1 MGNSHINRVLTDIF
15 DTNTGTNST
24 EIKLEIPVELIQN
37 GFVTAI
43 GGSKHLAVLLAILA
57 HSDAKGE
64 SYPTQERIAK
74 LVGMTRQTVSKIIAD
89 LLEVKID
96 GKYLISREKT
106 KAGQFKNSVYTYM
119 APETKITTERRFK
132 NSTDVIKYFCDV
144 YYETYGTPYM
154 PMWGRDGKLVK
165 DKLLSN
171 YNDDQIK
178 GMIDVAVG
186 EYKNKWYKPQFPRPN
201 INILCGWLGNT
212 ALEIY
217 EAGIKEQ
224 KELEERMNRDI
235 EAELNVASKY
245 I

>member
-1 MGNSHINRVLTDIF
+1 MDTNHINRVLTDTF
-15 DTNTGTNST
+15 DTATGKSLTA
-24 EIKLEIPVELIQN
+24 IKLEIPVELIQN
-37 GFVTAI
+37 GFVTEI

-89 LLEVKID
+89 LLEVKIND
-96 GKYLISREKT
+96 KYLISREKT
-106 KAGQFKNSVYTYM
+106 KNGQYINSVYTYM
-119 APETKITTERRFK
+119 APEPEVAAKKVFS

-165 DKLLSN
+165 DKLIRN
-171 YNDDQIK
+171 YSEDQIK
-178 GMIDVAVG
+178 GMIDVAVK
-186 EYKNKWYKPQFPRPN
+186 EYKNRWYKPQFPRPN

-217 EAGIKEQ
+217 ERGIKEQ
-224 KELEERMNRDI
+224 KDLEERMNRDI
-235 EAELNVASKY
+235 EAELDVASKY